1 MADLHLGGWREDTL
15 REVGIKA
22 FEKAIDISIDENV
35 DFILISGDFLI
46 FLILQSMLWQEPQK
60 NYTSL
65 N

>member
-35 DFILISGDFLI
+35 DFILISGDL
-46 FLILQSMLWQEPQK
+46 LIL
-60 NYTSL
+60 
-65 N
+65 